1 MIGSLRGKL
10 IGMEGLSALIE
21 VNGGIGYEVEI
32 PGNLLSSLKM
42 NEECFLYI
50 HHVVR
55 EDADLLYG
63 FDSQESRLF
72 FRELIKINGIGPR
85 AAIAL
90 LSTMDLPTFI
100 EVINAQRINALMA
113 APGIGKKTAE
123 RIIVE
128 MKDRLNKL
136 RIGERIIVQSANAI
150 NAELGVEMPQNTV
163 DENAFAFDD
172 AIQAL
177 MSLGYKEN
185 IAIATVKAVFEKGM
199 TTEQIIV
206 ASLAKLSK
214 S

>member
-100 EVINAQRINALMA
+100 EVINAQRINALM
-113 APGIGKKTAE
+113 
-123 RIIVE
+123 
-128 MKDRLNKL
+128 L
-136 RIGERIIVQSANAI
+136 
-150 NAELGVEMPQNTV
+150 
-163 DENAFAFDD
+163 
-172 AIQAL
+172 
-177 MSLGYKEN
+177 SL
-185 IAIATVKAVFEKGM
+185 IHI
-199 TTEQIIV
+199 
-206 ASLAKLSK
+206 
-214 S
+214 